1 MLAKHLITV
10 LRSAQSIGEA
20 IKWLTTAQADETSAV
35 PPREEKT
42 EWSDTRVGI
51 EHIANNKKRSWC
63 QIGPTSNI
71 QTFNNFT
78 PGWDEAS

>member
-10 LRSAQSIGEA
+10 LHGAQSIGEA

-42 EWSDTRVGI
+42 EWSDTGVGMCI

-71 QTFNNFT
+71 
-78 PGWDEAS
+78 